1 MDDHRV
7 DMTTEEDGM
16 RHMINNF
23 IQEMSIRMIS
33 TKVEAVSHKKHVV
46 R

>member
-16 RHMINNF
+16 HHMINDF
-23 IQEMSIRMIS
+23 IQEMSIRMIRM
-33 TKVEAVSHKKHVV
+33 KVEAVSHKKHVV